1 MESDSGRPA
10 ARGESPGQ
18 GPGRCR
24 LRLAF
29 LAGKMGLLEGNPP
42 KSWRKDRQR
51 ERGIFPGGKLRHGE
65 GEGLAQRPPPP
76 PLQLSSA
83 RTRGPAGG
91 GAQAQQVPSTAGAGR
106 GCLRLPSSTS
116 RIFQM
121 GKRGP
126 RAEQAKPPR
135 AAGASARPPLSRSGC
150 VALLEPVGLG
160 PPSRST
166 FVPPRPA
173 SRPQPGSATRP
184 VPRGPLGSTAGNCP
198 VFCQPQGN
206 SRLGSGMSC

>member
-10 ARGESPGQ
+10 ARGKSPGQ

-116 RIFQM
+116 PIFQM

-150 VALLEPVGLG
+150 VAHLEPVELG

-166 FVPPRPA
+166 LVPPPPRLPPPA
-173 SRPQPGSATRP
+173 RIRDKAGPPG
-184 VPRGPLGSTAGNCP
+184 TAGEH
-198 VFCQPQGN
+198 G
-206 SRLGSGMSC
+206 G

>member
-1 MESDSGRPA
+1 MPP
-10 ARGESPGQ
+10 SPCF
-18 GPGRCR
+18 PGRKDGASR
-24 LRLAF
+24 R
-29 LAGKMGLLEGNPP
+29 KPP
-42 KSWRKDRQR
+42 KELEEGSPEGARH
-51 ERGIFPGGKLRHGE
+51 FPWGKLRHGE

-83 RTRGPAGG
+83 WTRGPAGG

-116 RIFQM
+116 PIFQM

>member
-1 MESDSGRPA
+1 MESRQWTASRPREEPRA
-10 ARGESPGQ
+10 GAGSMPPSPCF
-18 GPGRCR
+18 PGRKDGASR
-24 LRLAF
+24 R
-29 LAGKMGLLEGNPP
+29 KPP
-42 KSWRKDRQR
+42 KELEEGSPEGARH
-51 ERGIFPGGKLRHGE
+51 FPWGKLRHGE

-83 RTRGPAGG
+83 WTRGPAGG

-116 RIFQM
+116 PIFQM

-150 VALLEPVGLG
+150 VAHLEPVGLG